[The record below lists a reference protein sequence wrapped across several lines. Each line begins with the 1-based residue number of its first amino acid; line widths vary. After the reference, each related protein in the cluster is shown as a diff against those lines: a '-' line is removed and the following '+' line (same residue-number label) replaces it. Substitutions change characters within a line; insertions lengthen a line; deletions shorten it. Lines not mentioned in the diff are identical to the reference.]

1 MSLRKI
7 RRRLSQ
13 TFRFSAEDSL
23 AALAEN
29 SSLDDGE
36 SLAFIKK
43 KHFFRSP
50 AMF

>member
-13 TFRFSAEDSL
+13 TFRFSAEESL

-29 SSLDDGE
+29 A
-36 SLAFIKK
+36 SLADGKQKINTAADFGVC
-43 KHFFRSP
+43 S
-50 AMF
+50 